1 LDTTAERIICKML
14 SISGKQNF
22 YLRIEYCVSEYFF
35 IFLEAGDIL
44 KNLFQRSLL
53 FFCEERYREVQWED
67 AYVIGRK
74 MELIE

>member
-1 LDTTAERIICKML
+1 ML

-35 IFLEAGDIL
+35 IFLEARNIL

-53 FFCEERYREVQWED
+53 
-67 AYVIGRK
+67 
-74 MELIE
+74 L